1 MNSVHE
7 PGPNGDSK
15 ISPSRKPIR
24 KAKLDAQAPS
34 GHAQVRAGVPRRA
47 HGYRIV
53 AGSPAVSWQGAGRVA
68 GPSGR
73 IVAFL
78 PHAPRASACAP
89 SAQRPSASACSP
101 STLARSAYRTP
112 SAVSWPP
119 SRPYRK
125 AQRRVAA
132 RPWPYR
138 GPRERAPCLP
148 SCLATVQYFVLP
160 PKSSLYLCNTNPCI
174 ATYFFQPAAI
184 QFLALQYNWAVAQ
197 NSIFCTNIFF
207 FVFLL

>member
-15 ISPSRKPIR
+15 ISQSRKPVR

-34 GHAQVRAGVPRRA
+34 RPSRHAQVSTGAPRRA
-47 HGYRIV
+47 HGCRIV

-73 IVAFL
+73 IVAFML
-78 PHAPRASACAP
+78 HTPPASSRAP

-101 STLARSAYRTP
+101 STLARSAYRAP

-119 SRPYRK
+119 SRPYRR
-125 AQRRVAA
+125 AQPRVAA
-132 RPWPYR
+132 RPWPYS
-138 GPRERAPCLP
+138 GRERAP
-148 SCLATVQYFVLP
+148 
-160 PKSSLYLCNTNPCI
+160 SLR
-174 ATYFFQPAAI
+174 PACPTA
-184 QFLALQYNWAVAQ
+184 
-197 NSIFCTNIFF
+197 
-207 FVFLL
+207 